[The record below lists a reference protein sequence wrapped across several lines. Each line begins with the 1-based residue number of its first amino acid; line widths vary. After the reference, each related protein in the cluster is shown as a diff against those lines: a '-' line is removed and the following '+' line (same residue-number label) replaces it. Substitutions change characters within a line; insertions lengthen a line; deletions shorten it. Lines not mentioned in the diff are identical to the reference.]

1 MSFFTQALIY
11 VVSQVPGLAA
21 HWYRRNGRMGIRL
34 QLVMATTGGCAAAV
48 ALAAGQWIAGSFD
61 DGTIGWFPAIAVGI
75 VAAFLLV
82 SGAHTLVY
90 AVRNPA
96 PPALPDN
103 VIAFQRP
110 AAAAPKHHLHRYRR
124 RFDG

>member
-11 VVSQVPGLAA
+11 IVSQVPGLAA

-34 QLVMATTGGCAAAV
+34 QLVMATTGACAAAV
-48 ALAAGQWIAGSFD
+48 ALAASGWMAGSYN
-61 DGTIGWFPAIAVGI
+61 DGNIGWFPAIAVGL

-82 SGAHTLVY
+82 SGGHTLVY

-103 VIAFQRP
+103 VIAFMR
-110 AAAAPKHHLHRYRR
+110 AAEAPKNLHRYRR

>member
-11 VVSQVPGLAA
+11 IVSQVPGLAA
-21 HWYRRNGRMGIRL
+21 HWYRRNGRMSIRL
-34 QLVMATTGGCAAAV
+34 QLVMATTGACAAAV
-48 ALAAGQWIAGSFD
+48 ALAAAGLMAGSYN
-61 DGTIGWFPAIAVGI
+61 DGNIGWFPAIAVGL

-82 SGAHTLVY
+82 SGGHTLVY

-103 VIAFQRP
+103 VIAFMRP
-110 AAAAPKHHLHRYRR
+110 AEAPKNLHRYRR

>member
-1 MSFFTQALIY
+1 MSFFTQALICI
-11 VVSQVPGLAA
+11 VSQVPGLAA

-34 QLVMATTGGCAAAV
+34 QLVMGTTGACAAAV
-48 ALAAGQWIAGSFD
+48 ALAAWGWIARGFN
-61 DGTIGWFPAIAVGI
+61 DGTLGWFPVIAVGI

-90 AVRNPA
+90 ALRNPA

-103 VIAFQRP
+103 VIAFMRP
-110 AAAAPKHHLHRYRR
+110 AEAPKNLHRYRR

>member
-1 MSFFTQALIY
+1 MGFFTEVVIY
-11 VVSQVPGLAA
+11 IVTQVPGLAA
-21 HWYRRNGRMGIRL
+21 QWFRRNGRMGIRL

-48 ALAAGQWIAGSFD
+48 ALAAGRWTAQSFN
-61 DGTIGWFPAIAVGI
+61 DGNLGWFPAIVVGI
-75 VAAFLLV
+75 LAAFLLV
-82 SGAHTLVY
+82 SGGHTLVH

-103 VIAFQRP
+103 VIPFLRP
-110 AAAAPKHHLHRYRR
+110 AEAPRNLHRYRR